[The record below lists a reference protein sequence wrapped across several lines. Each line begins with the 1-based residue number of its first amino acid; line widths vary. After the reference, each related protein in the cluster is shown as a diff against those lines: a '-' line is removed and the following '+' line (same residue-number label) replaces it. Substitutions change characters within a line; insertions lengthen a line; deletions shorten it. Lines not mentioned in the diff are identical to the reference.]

1 MPGKVCDCK
10 LIFMVFYRL
19 ASGLLAGL
27 TIPVVCNEN
36 VYLVIATSFLRPHL
50 KYRMDAEKRN
60 KNLAVRTD
68 ELDAYLK
75 DIFKSALFFLIVIG
89 PVLYKVYVKGEKE
102 FFKQSES
109 MDNELLDP
117 ENYKVEDRAVT
128 LL

>member
-1 MPGKVCDCK
+1 
-10 LIFMVFYRL
+10 MVFYRL

-50 KYRMDAEKRN
+50 KYRMDSEKRN

-75 DIFKSALFFLIVIG
+75 DVFKSALFFFIVIG
-89 PVLYKVYVKGEKE
+89 PVLYKVYVKGEAE
-102 FFKQSES
+102 LFKQSES
-109 MDNELLDP
+109 EGDELLNP

-128 LL
+128 LLQKIKSEPA